1 VTPQTF
7 QRLIEEGA
15 FLEWVEVFGHRY
27 GTLAGSVAQDVERN
41 RDVILEIDVQ
51 GAATVKER
59 VPESILIFLQPPNE
73 EELARRLTQR
83 RTETETDLERRL
95 AAAREEL
102 EQVSWFDHV
111 VVNDQVDRAAQ
122 EVAAIIES
130 HSAA

>member
-27 GTLAGSVAQDVERN
+27 GTLAGSMAQDIERS

-102 EQVSWFDHV
+102 EQASWFDHV